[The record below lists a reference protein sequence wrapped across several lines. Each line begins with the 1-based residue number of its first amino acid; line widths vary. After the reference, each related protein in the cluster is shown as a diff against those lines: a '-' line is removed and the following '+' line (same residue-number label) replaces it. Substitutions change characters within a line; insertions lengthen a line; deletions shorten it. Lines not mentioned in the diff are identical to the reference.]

1 MYIFKLIEPTE
12 ADWKAIEGTYD
23 GTVYKTKAWFDYLA
37 FQRCKPFIVEVREGE
52 EKIGFFVGERLRRG
66 VWMLGAPLEGV
77 GTGHQGLSMLQ
88 ETSVNE
94 RIAIYKE
101 LAEWVFINRY
111 AVWMQ
116 VEDWQ
121 IRMEDLEGSDLTY
134 EGRDTSWI
142 DLTADEETMFA
153 RMEKK
158 SCRYKVN
165 KATKEGVVIRETDDP
180 EKHKKYIAIMKERA
194 ELMKQ
199 LTEELFRYSVI
210 VSEESEMQTESV
222 NVVQVLEDS
231 IMGYFAALNEKGI
244 VPEVQLTEEA
254 VIRELNKEYLARIFS
269 NLLNN
274 ALKYSDGDLLIKLS
288 AEGVITFTN
297 TANDLSAVEVE
308 QLFDRFYTVE
318 AAHHSTG
325 LGLSIARTLVER
337 MGGTITA
344 EYTDSKLTIRIVL

>member
-77 GTGHQGLSMLQ
+77 GTGHQGLSMLK

-180 EKHKKYIAIMKERA
+180 EKFLDIHYDQCKSVMQGKGLEPLRSKSHLC
-194 ELMKQ
+194 ELIKI
-199 LTEELFRYSVI
+199 LYPNYL
-210 VSEESEMQTESV
+210 
-222 NVVQVLEDS
+222 L
-231 IMGYFAALNEKGI
+231 L
-244 VPEVQLTEEA
+244 LEA
-254 VIRELNKEYLARIFS
+254 VTPEGEVIATGIYATSDKSACSFSSGSYRAYSQFCANELIRWEAFKRCKAKGASFF
-269 NLLNN
+269 NN
-274 ALKYSDGDLLIKLS
+274 NGCMDFKLKFGALRDY
-288 AEGVITFTN
+288 
-297 TANDLSAVEVE
+297 
-308 QLFDRFYTVE
+308 RP
-318 AAHHSTG
+318 
-325 LGLSIARTLVER
+325 
-337 MGGTITA
+337 
-344 EYTDSKLTIRIVL
+344 RIVFSRYKWLFPLRKFFKDLWHKLRFTIYKLIRRS